1 MVVEFLFKVWTRSL
15 DTKEKSIS
23 NLSKEIRY
31 IPNIVQRRVELR
43 LQNKMSSI
51 ILKQFYFILLSQL

>member
-1 MVVEFLFKVWTRSL
+1 MVVEFLFKVWARSL

-31 IPNIVQRRVELR
+31 ISNIVQRRVELR
-43 LQNKMSSI
+43 LQNNISI
-51 ILKQFYFILLSQL
+51 ILKLFYFILFSQL